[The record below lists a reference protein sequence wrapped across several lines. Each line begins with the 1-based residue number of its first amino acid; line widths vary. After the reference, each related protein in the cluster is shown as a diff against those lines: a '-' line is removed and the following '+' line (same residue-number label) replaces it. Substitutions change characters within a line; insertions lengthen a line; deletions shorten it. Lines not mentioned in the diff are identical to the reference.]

1 MPADVEHRP
10 FVVPSE
16 PILRSDRNR
25 NFLALCVRK
34 TNYDCNYCGC
44 IPNGLTAAAVL
55 AAAGFSAVV
64 LEGNS
69 YTTSQGDR
77 WDGHFTSRRRT
88 PMATMNTKSGGGNP
102 STVGPDTIKNAFR
115 EMMDDEAKHVSF
127 FEAALK
133 KAGAPVPPKPTFK
146 GLAQSNQSDFIAM
159 SGVLENAGV
168 AAFLMAMREIS
179 DKNYVAAAE
188 SIVTIEARHAGFVNA
203 LLAKPLSENG
213 AFDKPVSQAE
223 IVKAVSPFIESLNGG
238 PDPADALDNDT
249 VILNFALLLEHLEAE
264 FYRINVTN
272 LFNE

>member
-1 MPADVEHRP
+1 
-10 FVVPSE
+10 
-16 PILRSDRNR
+16 
-25 NFLALCVRK
+25 
-34 TNYDCNYCGC
+34 
-44 IPNGLTAAAVL
+44 
-55 AAAGFSAVV
+55 
-64 LEGNS
+64 
-69 YTTSQGDR
+69 
-77 WDGHFTSRRRT
+77 
-88 PMATMNTKSGGGNP
+88 MNTKSGGGNP

-146 GLAQSNQSDFIAM
+146 GLAQSNQSDFI
-159 SGVLENAGV
+159 GV

-213 AFDKPVSQAE
+213 AFDKPTSHAA
-223 IVKAVSPFIESLNGG
+223 IVNAVSPFIESLNGG

-249 VILNFALLLEHLEAE
+249 AILNFALLLEHLEAE
-264 FYRINVTN
+264 FYHINVPK
-272 LFNE
+272 LFKE